1 MNVSPEAIDTWQRA
15 LHKARLRSPASFD
28 QWFSSVQ
35 FDGLSDGV
43 LGLTARDEFV
53 RDWVKTHF
61 LPAMLSDLERSDLE
75 RSDLQRSDL
84 ERSDLERS
92 DLQRS
97 DLERNAQE
105 RCDQQRIDQQ
115 RNQLD
120 GNDQE
125 LASLQS
131 AEHDGARTT
140 ARARVEDAAVRSV
153 NCPSPS
159 GIRVDWRISSQ
170 LSAPIGTLPV
180 PAPPPSA
187 RSATRES
194 GLRATFAEFPEGVP
208 ARSSFPPAPPSSRS
222 LPGGLSPQAPSAQGP
237 SSQALSAQGPSQHG
251 SSTYCASTHG
261 AGEPRSAASRPELS
275 LVASESGGGRDSEP
289 PRSSRRSPPGDGSGS
304 ARPPARPIPS
314 LKGGDPINPKHTFPN
329 FVVGPSNELAYA
341 AAVASAGAGGPR
353 YNPLF
358 ICGGTGLGK
367 THLAHSIAHRL
378 IEERSEARVL
388 YISAERFTNEFIE
401 ALQHHRMEE
410 FRTRY
415 RRNCDALL
423 VDDIQFLAGREQTQ
437 EEFFHTFNAL
447 RDADK
452 PIVVTSDKYPQE
464 LQRMPERLIS
474 RFTSGLVADVQTPA
488 LETRVA
494 ILRKKAALEGIPLQ
508 DDVAVLLAQT
518 IKSNVREL
526 EGALIRLAAKSS
538 LLGRPIDLEFTQSEL
553 ALVSPLK
560 ADQSS
565 VEDIQRAVCSHF
577 SFSNAE
583 LLSKDRHKSLAFARQ
598 VAMYLCRQ
606 RLKCSFPELGRAFGN
621 RDHTTVMS
629 ACRRVESLRKQDPEV
644 NAHLQAIEHKLAS
657 EG

>member
-1 MNVSPEAIDTWQRA
+1 MSVSSEAIDPWQHA
-15 LHKARLRSPASFD
+15 LQNARLRSPASFD

-61 LPAMLSDLERSDLE
+61 LPAMIGDLE
-75 RSDLQRSDL
+75 Q
-84 ERSDLERS
+84 
-92 DLQRS
+92 
-97 DLERNAQE
+97 
-105 RCDQQRIDQQ
+105 
-115 RNQLD
+115 
-120 GNDQE
+120 
-125 LASLQS
+125 
-131 AEHDGARTT
+131 
-140 ARARVEDAAVRSV
+140 AAGVGPEA
-153 NCPSPS
+153 C
-159 GIRVDWRISSQ
+159 IRVDWRISSQ
-170 LSAPIGTLPV
+170 LAAPIGVLPE
-180 PAPPPSA
+180 AEPSVQ
-187 RSATRES
+187 R
-194 GLRATFAEFPEGVP
+194 
-208 ARSSFPPAPPSSRS
+208 PSS
-222 LPGGLSPQAPSAQGP
+222 LP
-237 SSQALSAQGPSQHG
+237 
-251 SSTYCASTHG
+251 
-261 AGEPRSAASRPELS
+261 PRSTLLPKPSPPRTDVMSAERDPE
-275 LVASESGGGRDSEP
+275 A
-289 PRSSRRSPPGDGSGS
+289 PRSSRR
-304 ARPPARPIPS
+304 PPAVDVSSAARSAGPR
-314 LKGGDPINPKHTFPN
+314 LAWQRLGDPINPKHTFPN

-341 AAVASAGAGGPR
+341 AAVASAGADGPR

-378 IEERSEARVL
+378 LESRPDMRVL
-388 YISAERFTNEFIE
+388 YVSAERFTNEFIE

-494 ILRKKAALEGIPLQ
+494 IVRKKAALEGIPLL
-508 DDVAVLLAQT
+508 DAVAVLLAQS

-526 EGALIRLAAKSS
+526 EGTLIRLAAKSS
-538 LLGRPIDLEFTQSEL
+538 LLGRPIDVEFTESEL
-553 ALVSPLK
+553 AMVNPIK
-560 ADQSS
+560 ADSSS

-583 LLSKDRHKSLAFARQ
+583 LLSKDRHKSVAFARQ

-629 ACRRVESLRKQDPEV
+629 ACRRVESLRRQDPQV
-644 NAHLQAIEHKLAS
+644 DAHLQAIEHKLAS

>member
-1 MNVSPEAIDTWQRA
+1 MSLSSECIDPWQRA
-15 LHKARLRSPASFD
+15 LQNARLRSPASFD

-35 FDGLSDGV
+35 FDGLSGGV

-61 LPAMLSDLERSDLE
+61 LPAMLGDIEH
-75 RSDLQRSDL
+75 
-84 ERSDLERS
+84 
-92 DLQRS
+92 
-97 DLERNAQE
+97 AAG
-105 RCDQQRIDQQ
+105 
-115 RNQLD
+115 D
-120 GNDQE
+120 GSE
-125 LASLQS
+125 SS
-131 AEHDGARTT
+131 
-140 ARARVEDAAVRSV
+140 
-153 NCPSPS
+153 
-159 GIRVDWRISSQ
+159 IRVDWRISSQ
-170 LSAPIGTLPV
+170 LAEPIGELPKTML
-180 PAPPPSA
+180 AAEPS
-187 RSATRES
+187 
-194 GLRATFAEFPEGVP
+194 
-208 ARSSFPPAPPSSRS
+208 PSSRPS
-222 LPGGLSPQAPSAQGP
+222 SAPQAMARVAPSAPRP
-237 SSQALSAQGPSQHG
+237 STLKPPPRNDEMSVERDQDA
-251 SSTYCASTHG
+251 
-261 AGEPRSAASRPELS
+261 PRSARRTFPPSPN
-275 LVASESGGGRDSEP
+275 SGDVQAG
-289 PRSSRRSPPGDGSGS
+289 
-304 ARPPARPIPS
+304 ARATVTRGPWARV
-314 LKGGDPINPKHTFPN
+314 GDPINPKHTFSN

-341 AAVASAGAGGPR
+341 AAVASTGAEGPR

-367 THLAHSIAHRL
+367 THLVHSIAHRL
-378 IEERSEARVL
+378 LEGRADVRVL

-494 ILRKKAALEGIPLQ
+494 IVRKKAALEGIPLT
-508 DDVAVLLAQT
+508 DEVAVLLAQSV
-518 IKSNVREL
+518 KSNVREL
-526 EGALIRLAAKSS
+526 EGTLIRLAAKSS
-538 LLGRPIDLEFTQSEL
+538 LLGRPIDLKFTESEL
-553 ALVSPLK
+553 ATVNPIK
-560 ADQSS
+560 ADSSS
-565 VEDIQRAVCSHF
+565 VEDIQRAVCNHF

-583 LLSKDRHKSLAFARQ
+583 LLSKDRHKSVAFARQ

-629 ACRRVESLRKQDPEV
+629 ACRRVESLRRQDPQV
-644 NAHLQAIEHKLAS
+644 DAHLQAIEHKLAND
-657 EG
+657 G